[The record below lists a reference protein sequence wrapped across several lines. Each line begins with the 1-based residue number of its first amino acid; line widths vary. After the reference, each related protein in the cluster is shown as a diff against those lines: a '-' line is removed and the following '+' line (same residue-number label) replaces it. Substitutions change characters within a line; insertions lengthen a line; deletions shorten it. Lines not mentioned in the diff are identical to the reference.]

1 MSQSES
7 PAIVWQEVATLDDV
21 WMGETLD
28 VEVDGQVVL
37 LCHLDGG
44 EVVAYQGMC
53 PHQAIALVD
62 GDVDEDKGTIT
73 CAAHH
78 WEFDLRDG
86 KGLNPT
92 GCDLYR
98 YQARVDGEKILVG
111 YPEGDKDRY
120 HQSKEED

>member
-1 MSQSES
+1 MSTSES
-7 PAIVWQEVATLDDV
+7 TTIVWEQVGTLDDV
-21 WMGETLD
+21 WQGETLD

-37 LCHLDGG
+37 LAHLLDGS
-44 EVVAYQGMC
+44 VVAYQGIC

-62 GDVDEDKGTIT
+62 GAVDEEASTIT

-98 YQARVDGEKILVG
+98 YQARIDGEQIFVG
-111 YPEGDKDRY
+111 YPEGDKARY

>member
-1 MSQSES
+1 MSASDTGTL
-7 PAIVWQEVATLDDV
+7 VWEEVATLDEV
-21 WMGETLD
+21 WEGETLD

-37 LCHLDGG
+37 VAHLRGG
-44 EVVAYQGMC
+44 TVVAYQGMC

-62 GDVDEDKGTIT
+62 GAVDEDAGTLT
-73 CAAHH
+73 CSAHA

-98 YQARVDGEKILVG
+98 YQARIDGEKILVG
-111 YPEGDKDRY
+111 YPEGDRDRY